1 MDKKILMLCVALMIF
16 STAVHVHSETIPANI
31 WEFTEDY
38 YDVIGEP
45 QLTASIVGNPEY
57 ESGETS
63 TIFIQLM
70 NDGLIFGFETDETPS
85 GSDETMDAQAELD
98 LEYDVTTAIN
108 IRGTLETGDGNAF
121 RVLSGLQQAGS
132 LRNSETSQPMEF
144 DIEIFEN
151 APAGIYD
158 LRLNLTYQYQ
168 YDVKVEGYPEKEFDY
183 WYITKNHTLPIQIIV
198 KPKARFEI
206 VKVSDSLVSGGQGVL
221 HITYKNTGDEVA
233 EDAVARISV
242 VDPFSTTDDQAFLGT
257 LNPGDSYEAQYKVKV
272 DKDALPKA
280 YGINT
285 EVKYRDEHG
294 DTQISDVMKA
304 SIEVRESVPLAQ
316 RIGYAGYLLVI
327 FIILGAAGYYFY
339 KKQGNTRK

>member
-1 MDKKILMLCVALMIF
+1 MDKKILMLCVALIIF
-16 STAVHVHSETIPANI
+16 SSAVHVHSETIPANI
-31 WEFTEDY
+31 WEFTKDY

-57 ESGETS
+57 ESGDSS
-63 TIFIQLM
+63 TVYIQLM
-70 NDGLIFGFETDETPS
+70 NEGLIFGFEADKTPS
-85 GSDETMDAQAELD
+85 SYNETMDAKAELD

-108 IRGTLETGDGNAF
+108 IRGTLETADGNAF
-121 RVLSGLQQAGS
+121 RILSGLQQAGS
-132 LRNSETSQPMEF
+132 LRSSETSQPMEF

-151 APAGIYD
+151 APTRTYD
-158 LRLNLTYQYQ
+158 LFLYLTYQYQ
-168 YDVKVEGYPEKEFDY
+168 YDVKVEGYPDKEFNF
-183 WYITKNHTLPIQIIV
+183 WYITKNQTIPLQIIV
-198 KPKARFEI
+198 KPRARFEI
-206 VKVSDSLVSGGQGVL
+206 VKVSDGLISGEQGVL

-233 EDAVARISV
+233 DDAVARISV

-257 LNPGDSYEAQYKVKV
+257 LNPDDSCEAQYKVKV
-272 DKDALPKA
+272 DNDALPKV

-304 SIEVRESVPLAQ
+304 SIEVRESVTLAR

-327 FIILGAAGYYFY
+327 FVILGATGYYFY
-339 KKQGNTRK
+339 KKQGNKGK

>member
-1 MDKKILMLCVALMIF
+1 MNKKILMLCVAFMIF
-16 STAVHVHSETIPANI
+16 STTANVHSESIPANI

-57 ESGETS
+57 GSGET
-63 TIFIQLM
+63 TTVFIQLM
-70 NDGLIFGFETDETPS
+70 NDGLIFGFETDKTPI
-85 GSDETMDAQAELD
+85 GSNESMDAQAELD

-108 IRGTLETGDGNAF
+108 IRGTLETKDKNAF
-121 RVLSGLQQAGS
+121 RILSGLQQAGS

-151 APAGIYD
+151 APAGAYD
-158 LRLNLTYQYQ
+158 LVLNLTYQYQ
-168 YDVKVEGYPEKEFDY
+168 YDVKVEGYPDKEFDY
-183 WYITKNHTLPIQIIV
+183 WYITRNQTLPLQIIV
-198 KPKARFEI
+198 KPRARFEI
-206 VKVSDSLVSGGQGVL
+206 VNVSDGLVSGGEGVL

-233 EDAVARISV
+233 EDAVARISM

-304 SIEVRESVPLAQ
+304 SIDVLEFVPLAR
-316 RIGYAGYLLVI
+316 RIGYAGYLMVI
-327 FIILGAAGYYFY
+327 FVILGAVGYYFY
-339 KKQGNTRK
+339 KKQGDTGK